1 MRRQCSW
8 GENCMTILSMNGN
21 QYRWNLWKH
30 PLDRI
35 LNLTLIFYSIFPV
48 LVILHLFTKTSSVTG
63 KIFLNQS
70 RNSIMYYIS
79 LLGFNKFIIVDNSY
93 ANFSNFSTK
102 HVSFVSDL
110 VTDED
115 RNFKLW
121 ETLKNEYHLSKLYF
135 Q

>member
-1 MRRQCSW
+1 
-8 GENCMTILSMNGN
+8 
-21 QYRWNLWKH
+21 
-30 PLDRI
+30 
-35 LNLTLIFYSIFPV
+35 
-48 LVILHLFTKTSSVTG
+48 
-63 KIFLNQS
+63 
-70 RNSIMYYIS
+70 MYYIS
-79 LLGFNKFIIVDNSY
+79 LWGFNKFIIVDNSY

-110 VTDED
+110 VTED

>member
-1 MRRQCSW
+1 
-8 GENCMTILSMNGN
+8 
-21 QYRWNLWKH
+21 
-30 PLDRI
+30 
-35 LNLTLIFYSIFPV
+35 
-48 LVILHLFTKTSSVTG
+48 
-63 KIFLNQS
+63 
-70 RNSIMYYIS
+70 MYYIS

-135 Q
+135 QQMQLIHAIPLIWKQKTNDSEINVKAN

>member
-1 MRRQCSW
+1 
-8 GENCMTILSMNGN
+8 
-21 QYRWNLWKH
+21 
-30 PLDRI
+30 
-35 LNLTLIFYSIFPV
+35 
-48 LVILHLFTKTSSVTG
+48 
-63 KIFLNQS
+63 
-70 RNSIMYYIS
+70 MYYIS